1 MTGPVVK
8 VIVGLGNPGERYE
21 GTRHNVGFDVV
32 WELSRHWS
40 VGRSKA
46 RFEAEVAETLV
57 GSEKVLLVWPQTF
70 MNLSG
75 RSVGQLLKFYQVSP
89 SDLLVIC
96 DDLNLK
102 LGQLRLRAAGSAGGQ
117 KGLLSIIQ
125 TLGTE
130 RFPRLRIGIDRPA
143 SSEDVVHYVLAKFR
157 KEELET
163 IDTAVRRAA
172 MGVEKW
178 VTSGLDA
185 AMNAVNPA
193 ESSQRP
199 E

>member
-8 VIVGLGNPGERYE
+8 VIVGLGNPGDKYE
-21 GTRHNVGFDVV
+21 GTRHNVGFEVV
-32 WELSRHWS
+32 WELSRRWS

-102 LGQLRLRAAGSAGGQ
+102 LGQLRLRPAGSAGGQ

-130 RFPRLRIGIDRPA
+130 RFPRLRVGIDRPA
-143 SSEDVVHYVLAKFR
+143 LSEDVVHYVLAKFR

-172 MGVEKW
+172 MGVDKW

-185 AMNAVNPA
+185 AMNEVNPA